1 MRKTVARAIPCSRLA
16 VAAVILVGA
25 LAASTAHAAVFGLL
39 DTGELYT
46 STNGGVAWTVVST
59 LSANDAVG
67 LAAGSSTS
75 DLFLATR
82 SGTVYHSSNIGVSWT
97 AVGAISASDVAGFT
111 INFDASLLLLTESGT
126 LYRST
131 NGGTTF
137 TALTTLTAS
146 NIVSLAHGP
155 LGRLYSLTRTGEIYE
170 SQDQGAS
177 WTAVGSVTASN
188 AVSIRRLVSSLYVL
202 TETGE
207 VFRSI
212 NYGRTWIPVGAITA
226 SNMTVIV
233 DAGASLLAAAGTGEV
248 YASSNGTTWSA
259 VGAINQMKVV
269 SLGSDTPLATGV
281 ETEDVT
287 PRFVLRAP
295 YPNPTTRS
303 SGSTFTFETSTAD
316 RLRLEMYDIRG
327 RLVAERSLDAFEFA
341 GGHAISWQPIGLASG
356 TYLVRAVSESGQAAT
371 VKWTIRE

>member
-1 MRKTVARAIPCSRLA
+1 
-16 VAAVILVGA
+16 
-25 LAASTAHAAVFGLL
+25 
-39 DTGELYT
+39 
-46 STNGGVAWTVVST
+46 
-59 LSANDAVG
+59 
-67 LAAGSSTS
+67 
-75 DLFLATR
+75 
-82 SGTVYHSSNIGVSWT
+82 
-97 AVGAISASDVAGFT
+97 
-111 INFDASLLLLTESGT
+111 
-126 LYRST
+126 
-131 NGGTTF
+131 
-137 TALTTLTAS
+137 
-146 NIVSLAHGP
+146 
-155 LGRLYSLTRTGEIYE
+155 
-170 SQDQGAS
+170 
-177 WTAVGSVTASN
+177 VGSVTASN
-188 AVSIRRLVSSLYVL
+188 AVSIRRLVASLYVL

-207 VFRSI
+207 VYRSV
-212 NYGRTWIPVGAITA
+212 NYGRAWIPVGAITA

-233 DAGASLLAAAGTGEV
+233 DAGSSLLAAAGTGEV
-248 YASSNGTTWSA
+248 YASSTGTTWSA

-287 PRFVLRAP
+287 PLFVLRAP

-356 TYLVRAVSESGQAAT
+356 TYLVRALSESGQAAT